1 MPSETRRTRR
11 ITTDLCGEYLICRAC
26 EHALRGQPVA
36 YDEELEIEL
45 VRCPECATVNAA
57 NDTRTSP
64 QALFRRARSGLTVW
78 LFFLVLIVVMG
89 SCSSFGVSNWISAD
103 ATQPLADSIRVA
115 FDESL
120 GETVQDFGAWT
131 SIDLTWWDLNK
142 GNFLPRSAWSDLAKH
157 GPQKW
162 PLLAVSILLI
172 LGLLFAGALYAT
184 KWTAVLFACVSCLVL
199 SAAIHASA
207 TSVIELPVP
216 QPGSAFAHDLAEQAY
231 TWPPKWILL
240 IAFNLLLFPVTLI
253 ARAIVRWLLSG
264 GGPPRLMTRL
274 KGAEQLAE
282 RAASHPPHVK
292 P

>member
-1 MPSETRRTRR
+1 MPSETGQPKL
-11 ITTDLCGEYLICRAC
+11 ITTDLCGEGLCCRAC
-26 EHALRGQPVA
+26 KHDLHGQPVLFS
-36 YDEELEIEL
+36 EELEIEL

-57 NDTRTSP
+57 NDTPTSP
-64 QALFRRARSGLTVW
+64 KALSRRARSGLTVW

-89 SCSSFGVSNWISAD
+89 SCSSVGVSNWISAG
-103 ATQPLADSIRVA
+103 ATEPLADSIRVD
-115 FDESL
+115 FEKSL
-120 GETVQDFGAWT
+120 GETMQDFGAWT

-142 GNFLPRSAWSDLAKH
+142 GNFLPRSAWNDLAKH
-157 GPQKW
+157 GPQMW

-199 SAAIHASA
+199 SAAIQASA

-231 TWPPKWILL
+231 ALPPKWILL

-253 ARAIVRWLLSG
+253 ARAIVQWLLSG

-274 KGAEQLAE
+274 RGAEQLSE
-282 RAASHPPHVK
+282 RAVSHPSRGK